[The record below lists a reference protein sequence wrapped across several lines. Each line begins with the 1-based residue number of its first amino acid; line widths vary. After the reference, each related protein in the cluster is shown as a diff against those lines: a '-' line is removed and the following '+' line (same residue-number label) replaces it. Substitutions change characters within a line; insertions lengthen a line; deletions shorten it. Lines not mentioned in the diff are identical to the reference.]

1 MQGGECVDLFAGHEV
16 AIRGDQQDWRAE
28 GGAQTEQA
36 FGAVGDEHV
45 GCQAK
50 QWVIHGTP
58 FIVQPPARQQTVE
71 QFAQSAAG
79 GRDGNDFALERNSR
93 CTGMAGQWQIRAE
106 LAAKTRLGADCQAPL
121 HGFAKV
127 VGQGQAQPGAAKL
140 AGNTDTGLG
149 EGLQDFDLGILRDA
163 DAGVAHF
170 DSDAVAERRQAHVDP
185 PETGELE
192 GVGQQVTDDLPHPG
206 RIAEH
211 QCREMRI
218 DQAGQFDAGG
228 GVLRQQVGGVFDQR
242 AQVEG
247 DVFEFEL
254 AGIELRQI
262 ENIVE
267 QFHQHFARVMG
278 DRQLLLLFGI
288 ERSVEG

>member
-1 MQGGECVDLFAGHEV
+1 
-16 AIRGDQQDWRAE
+16 
-28 GGAQTEQA
+28 
-36 FGAVGDEHV
+36 
-45 GCQAK
+45 
-50 QWVIHGTP
+50 
-58 FIVQPPARQQTVE
+58 
-71 QFAQSAAG
+71 
-79 GRDGNDFALERNSR
+79 
-93 CTGMAGQWQIRAE
+93 MAGQWQLRAE
-106 LAAKTRLGADCQAPL
+106 LAAKTRLGADGQAPL

-127 VGQGQAQPGAAKL
+127 IGQGQAQPGAAKL
-140 AGNTDTGLG
+140 TGNTGTGLG
-149 EGLQDFDLGILRDA
+149 ERLEDLDLGLLRDA
-163 DAGVAHF
+163 DAGVADF
-170 DSDAVAERRQAHVDP
+170 DPDAVAERRQAHVDS

-218 DQAGQFDAGG
+218 DQAGQFDARG

-242 AQVEG
+242 TQVEG

-254 AGIELRQI
+254 TGIELRQI